1 MVCAEHFVA
10 HAMTQYVFD
19 PDPPSSA
26 LTGTVVD
33 TSSTLA
39 VAEETMVV
47 KESICDWGR
56 ERVKVVRI

>member
-39 VAEETMVV
+39 EETMVV
-47 KESICDWGR
+47 KESICD
-56 ERVKVVRI
+56 